1 MNANCKITVK
11 YLPATDTK
19 GARFAVRSEN
29 VTNLP
34 TKYVA
39 RDYDLGGDD
48 QVDAIIDERIKAIVE
63 AKRAWVQQT
72 YGVPGSG
79 IEPDRVV
86 ITVSEVVTWA
96 RAGITEALVRITTE
110 VRQ

>member
-11 YLPATDTK
+11 YLGPSTTK
-19 GARFAVRSEN
+19 GARFAVKSDN
-29 VTNLP
+29 VTHQP

-39 RDYDLGGDD
+39 RDYDLGGDS
-48 QVDAIIDERIKAIVE
+48 QVEAIIDERIKAIVA

-72 YGVPGSG
+72 YGVAGSG

-86 ITVSEVVTWA
+86 IAVSEVVTWA
-96 RAGITEALVRITTE
+96 RAGVTEALVRITTE